1 MGARAYEL
9 ELAAD
14 ETALLATGMV
24 SVDSEDFPVA
34 KRVPYATVRKP
45 PVPPQL
51 TKNTAYTLQA
61 TDNGAMI
68 AVTAAVTISAPIAA
82 ALGAGFTC
90 RIYADGVAVTVN
102 RSGGG
107 SMSLVAGDIATVATA
122 NNKVI
127 ASKAAATIL

>member
-9 ELAAD
+9 EQALD
-14 ETALLATGMV
+14 ESTLLASGMV
-24 SVDSEDFPVA
+24 SVDSEAFPVA
-34 KRVPYATVRKP
+34 KRVSYAALRKP

-51 TKNTAYTLQA
+51 TKSTAYTLQA
-61 TDNGAMI
+61 GDNGAMI

-90 RIYADGVAVTVN
+90 RIYADGVLVTVN

-107 SMSLVAGDIATVATA
+107 SMSLAAGDIATVATA

-127 ASKAAATIL
+127 ASKVAATIL